1 MMLPVRRPCSTIP
14 KWQRTRVNVSGGLR
28 LCPVVDTSTFDD
40 CFRSEYASVVRV
52 VAPIVGSVAEA
63 EGITQDAFVKAF
75 VRWSRIGGYDRP
87 GAWVQRV
94 AIRDAVR
101 AAARATRSSGDLDER
116 TLGSTPGA
124 DELAVGLDPALVRAI
139 RSLPPQQRACVVLH
153 HLDDRPVAEVAETL
167 GCREATV
174 RVHLHRARAAL
185 AASLDPREV
194 SDGSR

>member
-1 MMLPVRRPCSTIP
+1 M
-14 KWQRTRVNVSGGLR
+14 
-28 LCPVVDTSTFDD
+28 VDATTFDD
-40 CFRSEYASVVRV
+40 CFRAEYASVVRV

-63 EGITQDAFVKAF
+63 EAVTQDAFVKAF

-101 AAARATRSSGDLDER
+101 VAARARRTSTPLDDHAAG
-116 TLGSTPGA
+116 TTPGA
-124 DELAVGLDPALVRAI
+124 DEAGGDVDPELLRAI
-139 RSLPPQQRACVVLH
+139 GALPARQRACVVLH
-153 HLDDRPVAEVAETL
+153 HLDDRPVAEIATTL

-174 RVHLHRARAAL
+174 RVHLHRARSAL

-194 SDGSR
+194 TDGAR